1 MSERPIDVSVK
12 SGATASDKI
21 TTDEKVFTREDKKA
35 RLAQVLERGMV
46 GVRLQVDLPDDLVG
60 QWVPKDEAEIH
71 RMEALGYRLDR
82 DYAPKRRLHD
92 GGDGLSYVGD
102 VVHMIA
108 DRETREII
116 DELKKERYDRMNDP
130 KLQKEE
136 RDFKNL
142 TQKNLGD
149 AGIRTIDES
158 QSHSVRRDEIAA
170 ALKPNLPI

>member
-1 MSERPIDVSVK
+1 MAERTVDVSVK
-12 SGATASDKI
+12 AGATASNLI
-21 TTDEKVFTREDKKA
+21 TDEEKKESRVAKKA

-46 GVRLQVDLPDDLVG
+46 GVRLEVDLPDNLVG

-82 DYAPKRRLHD
+82 EHATARRLHD

-116 DELKKERYDRMNDP
+116 DELKRERYMKMNDP

-158 QSHSVRRDEIAA
+158 QSHSVKRDEIAA